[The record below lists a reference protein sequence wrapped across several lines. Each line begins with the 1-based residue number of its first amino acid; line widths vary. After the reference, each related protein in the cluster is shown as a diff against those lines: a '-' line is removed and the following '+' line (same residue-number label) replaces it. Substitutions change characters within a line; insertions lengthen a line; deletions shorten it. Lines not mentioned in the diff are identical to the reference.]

1 MVISLNGVKK
11 DIPDCFE
18 RLTAKQYELLVPE
31 FAKEIEARDHF
42 KMFNILAGTDFKDY
56 HANSENEV
64 TIWNAIR
71 WIYETTFTF
80 STMPTVL
87 DYEGKIITLPKKVKA
102 LSIGQNIA
110 LKQLIEKSKYVEE
123 NICAACA
130 IYLQPIIDGA
140 KFNPDRVDDVKKV
153 IESMPA
159 YLIRPIGFF
168 LLRSANSRG
177 SGRTNY
183 LSRMRNNLTTNL
195 GRMLPFLRKSAG
207 SIDLR
212 TYR

>member
-1 MVISLNGVKK
+1 MVINLNGVKK

-18 RLTAKQYELLVPE
+18 RLTARQYEMLVPE
-31 FAKEIEARDHF
+31 LAKEMEARDHF
-42 KMFNILAGTDFKDY
+42 AMFNILAGTDFKDY

-71 WIYETTFTF
+71 WIYEQSFT

-87 DYEGKIITLPKKVKA
+87 KIEDKIITVPKKIKA
-102 LSIGQNIA
+102 MTIGQNIA
-110 LKQLIEKSKYVEE
+110 LRQLIEKSKYVEE

-130 IYLQPIIDGA
+130 IYLQPLIDGT

-153 IESMPA
+153 IEAMPA

-168 LLRSANSRG
+168 LLTSALPRG
-177 SGRTNY
+177 NGQTNF
-183 LSRMRNNLTTNL
+183 LSRMKNNLTISL
-195 GRMLPFLRKSAG
+195 GRMLPFLQKSGG
-207 SIDLR
+207 SIVTR
-212 TYR
+212 TSR